1 MPEHSTVRHIA
12 AGACVAL
19 CATLASDTA
28 RAQNDSTPPPFP
40 APGRLVDV
48 GGWRLHLYCTGEARP
63 SRPTVILESGVGD
76 FSVEWSLVQPGVARF
91 ARVCSYDRA
100 GDGWSDLGPHPRTM
114 HQIVYELHTLLDR
127 AGERPPFVLVGHSYG
142 GHLVR
147 LYASTYPKEVA
158 AMALLEPGVDDPVR
172 VIDGQ
177 PPVRSSQLVTGQ
189 PIPAVQTS
197 NPLRDGDLRGNV
209 RAQMAAG
216 ARWLATNPNQ
226 PPRDKLPPDAQRM
239 RAWTLGTIKHI
250 AAGVNPVEAEELA
263 LFRAERTRSVH
274 PYGDMPL
281 VVVTRDLTDV
291 GAPDSSEEKREHRA
305 DHAAMAALSSRGKL
319 VIATRSGH
327 HVQLDEPQL
336 VITTIR
342 ELVEAVR

>member
-1 MPEHSTVRHIA
+1 MLARLGLA
-12 AGACVAL
+12 AVLVLSARAV
-19 CATLASDTA
+19 

-48 GGWRLHLYCTGEARP
+48 GGWRLHLYCTGDARP

-76 FSVEWSLVQPGVARF
+76 FSMEWSLVQPGVARF

-114 HQIVYELHTLLDR
+114 HQIVYELHTLLER

-172 VIDGQ
+172 VVNGQ

-189 PIPAVQTS
+189 PIPTVQTS
-197 NPLRDGDLRGNV
+197 NPLHDGDLRGNV

-216 ARWLATNPNQ
+216 ARSLAAHPNE

-239 RAWTLGTIKHI
+239 RAWALGTIKHI

-263 LFRAERTRSVH
+263 LFRAERARSVH

-281 VVVTRDLTDV
+281 VVATRDLTDV
-291 GAPDSSEEKREHRA
+291 SAPDTTAEKREHRA

-319 VIATRSGH
+319 VVAMHSGH

-336 VITTIR
+336 VIATIR
-342 ELVEAVR
+342 DLVGAVP